1 MDDFK
6 DLLKSKAERAQKEF
20 QLNTNAVTVL
30 SNLATRAQ
38 AIGQEAV
45 NQANSAEE
53 ISEKLVLVNKGL
65 IEVIKLCE
73 KTAEFT
79 SGAVHKF
86 QAEINLLSE
95 LLKDLQ
101 PPEPVVEELVEES
114 VEEFDNDEKSDIEEA
129 VEPTE

>member
-1 MDDFK
+1 
-6 DLLKSKAERAQKEF
+6 
-20 QLNTNAVTVL
+20 
-30 SNLATRAQ
+30 
-38 AIGQEAV
+38 
-45 NQANSAEE
+45 EE

-73 KTAEFT
+73 RTAEFT

-95 LLKDLQ
+95 LSKDLQ
-101 PPEPVVEELVEES
+101 PPESVAEES
-114 VEEFDNDEKSDIEEA
+114 VEEINNEEKSEIEEA